1 MSSGNQKPFISL
13 EEILQGAMQ
22 LGMDAWKGERTIEE
36 QLEWSNG
43 SAMADMDYVIFKGDE
58 DLFWM
63 LRRERSKLDESRAPY
78 TREYIDG
85 YNRKALEY
93 GMPEH
98 HHLSS

>member
-1 MSSGNQKPFISL
+1 MSGNQKPVISL

-22 LGMDAWKGERTIEE
+22 LGMDAWKGKRTIAQ

-43 SAMADMDYVIFKGDE
+43 SGCADMDYVIFKGNE

-63 LRRERSKLDESRAPY
+63 LRKQRSHMDKNREPY

-85 YNRKALEY
+85 YNKKALEY

-98 HHLSS
+98 HRCS